1 MYKPIYYDRIALSS
15 EKLTNQSNQSENNM
29 TQRTKAT
36 EGTQAHR
43 DLATVKNNINYW
55 IKVHGM
61 DRDEAKAKVMHPN
74 YQMMDAQTINREV
87 AAEAKRQANLKARKE
102 RAEAEEKAKQEAE
115 AKAKA
120 KTEKTEEPKKIAQ
133 GKIGITVNGVQYS
146 SICKGMAAVGIQ
158 DKGTKNWFKIRADL
172 KKNGICIFGEYTFI
186 QL

>member
-1 MYKPIYYDRIALSS
+1 
-15 EKLTNQSNQSENNM
+15 M
-29 TQRTKAT
+29 TQRNKAT

-74 YQMMDAQTINREV
+74 YVMMDAETINREV

-120 KTEKTEEPKKIAQ
+120 KAEKAEEPKKNDEPKKIAQ

-146 SICKGMAAVGIQ
+146 SICKGMAANGIQ

-172 KKNGICIFGEYTFI
+172 KKSGISIFGEYTFI

>member
-1 MYKPIYYDRIALSS
+1 
-15 EKLTNQSNQSENNM
+15 M

-74 YQMMDAQTINREV
+74 YVMMDAQTINREV

-120 KTEKTEEPKKIAQ
+120 KTEKAEEPKKNDEPKKIAQ
-133 GKIGITVNGVQYS
+133 GKIGITVNGTPFS
-146 SICKGMAAVGIQ
+146 SICKGMAANGIQ

-172 KKNGICIFGEYTFI
+172 KMSGICIFGEYTFI

>member
-1 MYKPIYYDRIALSS
+1 
-15 EKLTNQSNQSENNM
+15 M

-55 IKVHGM
+55 IKCHGM

-87 AAEAKRQANLKARKE
+87 AAEAKRQANLKARQE
-102 RAEAEEKAKQEAE
+102 RAEAEEKARQEQA

-120 KTEKTEEPKKIAQ
+120 EKAEEAEEAEEPKKNDEPKKIAQ
-133 GKIGITVNGVQYS
+133 GKIGITVNGTPFS
-146 SICKGMAAVGIQ
+146 SICKGMAANGIQ

-172 KKNGICIFGEYTFI
+172 KKSGISIFGEYTFI

>member
-1 MYKPIYYDRIALSS
+1 
-15 EKLTNQSNQSENNM
+15 M

-36 EGTQAHR
+36 DGTQAHR

-120 KTEKTEEPKKIAQ
+120 KTEKAEKAEEPKKNDEPKKIAQ

-146 SICKGMAAVGIQ
+146 SICKGMAANGIQ